1 MPSRKKSPGR
11 PPVGPGGEK
20 RSEMR
25 HQVTARVPE
34 ADYRLLRALSAALQ
48 TSQAEVL
55 TRGLAALNASLA
67 PDVRRVVKAL
77 VARPR
82 T

>member
-1 MPSRKKSPGR
+1 
-11 PPVGPGGEK
+11 
-20 RSEMR
+20 MR

-34 ADYRLLRALSAALQ
+34 ADYRLLRALSSALQ

-55 TRGLAALNASLA
+55 TRGLMALNASLS

-77 VARPR
+77 VTRPR
-82 T
+82 P